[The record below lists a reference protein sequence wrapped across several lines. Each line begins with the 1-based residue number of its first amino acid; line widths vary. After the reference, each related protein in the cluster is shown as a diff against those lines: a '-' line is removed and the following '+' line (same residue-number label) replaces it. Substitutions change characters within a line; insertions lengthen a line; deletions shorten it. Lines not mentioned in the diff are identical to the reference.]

1 MTIYWLKIDRFF
13 YYLCNMDIT
22 EKNKYKSDFKREL
35 DKFADK
41 LKKYVSTDNGDWSVK
56 GFIDVYKNIYTISS
70 DTKIVSKILE
80 IHIFPQ
86 ILQFADSIDYKI
98 ILAEKQNWYPDLTF
112 VHKKNDEV
120 KFAVD
125 IKTTFRRNDKTAGFT
140 LGSHGG
146 YFKERDKDKNIQFPY
161 NQYTWHYCLG
171 VIYTRTDVSEDLSET
186 EIYQIEDLQEEYE
199 TPNKKVGKREV
210 TTVKNLKSITSVIK
224 DFDFFASEKWKIAS
238 DKQGSGNTA
247 NIGSIV
253 DIADL
258 KNENGIFSKLGE
270 KWFDEYWINRGS
282 ATLIRDGKPVKITTL
297 KDFLE
302 FKGRTDLWKMIVE
315 KTTKKKTKW
324 KWLFHL

>member
-1 MTIYWLKIDRFF
+1 MDLKD
-13 YYLCNMDIT
+13 
-22 EKNKYKSDFKREL
+22 KNKYKLEFKKEL
-35 DKFADK
+35 DNFANR
-41 LKKYVSTDNGDWSVK
+41 LEKYVSTDNGDWSIK

-86 ILQFADSIDYKI
+86 ILQFAESIDYKI

-112 VHKKNDEV
+112 VSKKNDEV
-120 KFAVD
+120 KFALD
-125 IKTTFRRNDKTAGFT
+125 IKTTFRRNEKTAGFT

-161 NQYTWHYCLG
+161 NQYSGHFCLG
-171 VIYTRTDVSEDLSET
+171 VIYTRTDVTDDLAET
-186 EIYQIEDLQEEYE
+186 EIFQVQELQEEYE
-199 TPNKKVGKREV
+199 TPNKKVGEREV
-210 TTVKNLKSITSVIK
+210 TTVKELKSITSVIK

-258 KNENGIFSKLGE
+258 KSGNGIFSQLGE
-270 KWFDEYWINRGS
+270 EWFDEYWINHGS
-282 ATLIRDGKPVKITTL
+282 AIMLKDGKTTKITTL
-297 KDFLE
+297 KDYLE
-302 FKGRTDLWKMIVE
+302 FKGRIDLWEKIVS
-315 KTTKKKTKW
+315 KTSNKKIK
-324 KWLFHL
+324 

>member
-1 MTIYWLKIDRFF
+1 MNLQDKK
-13 YYLCNMDIT
+13 
-22 EKNKYKSDFKREL
+22 EYKSNFKNEL

-41 LKKYVSTDNGDWSVK
+41 LEKYVSTDNGDWSIK

-86 ILQFADSIDYKI
+86 ILQFADSIGYKI

-112 VHKKNDEV
+112 IHKKDEEV

-161 NQYTWHYCLG
+161 NQYTGHYCLG
-171 VIYTRTDVSEDLSET
+171 VIYTRTDLSEDLSET
-186 EIYQIEDLQEEYE
+186 EIYQVQELQEEYE
-199 TPNKKVGKREV
+199 NPNKKVGEREV

-224 DFDFFASEKWKIAS
+224 DFDFFAAEKWKIAS

-247 NIGSIV
+247 NIGSIF

-258 KNENGIFSKLGE
+258 KNENGIFSQLGE
-270 KWFDEYWINRGS
+270 EWFDEYWINHGS
-282 ATLIRDGKPVKITTL
+282 ATLIRNGKPVKITTL

-302 FKGRTDLWKMIVE
+302 FKGKTDLWEKIVAR
-315 KTTKKKTKW
+315 TSKKKMK
-324 KWLFHL
+324 

>member
-1 MTIYWLKIDRFF
+1 
-13 YYLCNMDIT
+13 MDLI
-22 EKNKYKSDFKREL
+22 EKNKYKSDFKKEL
-35 DKFADK
+35 DKFAEK
-41 LKKYVSTDNGDWSVK
+41 LEKYVSTDNGDWSVK

-161 NQYTWHYCLG
+161 NQYTGHYCLG

-186 EIYQIEDLQEEYE
+186 EIYQVKDLQEEYE
-199 TPNKKVGKREV
+199 TPNKKVGEREV

-258 KNENGIFSKLGE
+258 KNGNGIFSKLGE
-270 KWFDEYWINRGS
+270 EWFDEYWINHGS

-302 FKGRTDLWKMIVE
+302 FKGKTDLWEMIVA
-315 KTTKKKTKW
+315 KTTKNKTK
-324 KWLFHL
+324 

>member
-1 MTIYWLKIDRFF
+1 MNKIDK
-13 YYLCNMDIT
+13 I
-22 EKNKYKSDFKREL
+22 KYKAEFKAEL

-41 LKKYVSTDNGDWSVK
+41 LEKYVSTDNGDWAVK

-86 ILQFADSIDYKI
+86 ILQFADSIGYKI
-98 ILAEKQNWYPDLTF
+98 VLAEKQNWYPDLTF
-112 VHKKNDEV
+112 VHKKNEEV

-161 NQYTWHYCLG
+161 NQYAGHFCLG
-171 VIYTRTDVSEDLSET
+171 VIYTRTDVSDDLSET
-186 EIYQIEDLQEEYE
+186 EIFQVEELQEEYE
-199 TPNKKVGKREV
+199 RPNKKVGEREV

-224 DFDFFASEKWKIAS
+224 DFDFFAAEKWKISS

-253 DIADL
+253 DIDDL
-258 KNENGIFSKLGE
+258 KNGNGVFSQLGE
-270 KWFDEYWINRGS
+270 EWFDEYWINHGS
-282 ATLIRDGKPVKITTL
+282 VTMIKDGKPTKITNL

-302 FKGRTDLWKMIVE
+302 FKGRHDLLDKIVS
-315 KTTKKKTKW
+315 KTYKKKTE
-324 KWLFHL
+324 